1 MFGRYDNVQQQ
12 LSDITRLKLVRFE
25 DDMLEWVILPRVISA
40 ATPGRP
46 ASLETEYVLQV
57 KLMPDSDDVESIVV
71 RSSIIALRVASVK
84 THLLFQL
91 IPDNVPI
98 DDICANIRKL
108 SAMENLLYEL
118 KCRIN
123 NSLKRRTEISALAR
137 RYAPH

>member
-1 MFGRYDNVQQQ
+1 MFGRYDNVQKQ

-71 RSSIIALRVASVK
+71 CSSIIALRVACVK
-84 THLLFQL
+84 THHYFF
-91 IPDNVPI
+91 
-98 DDICANIRKL
+98 
-108 SAMENLLYEL
+108 S
-118 KCRIN
+118 
-123 NSLKRRTEISALAR
+123 
-137 RYAPH
+137 